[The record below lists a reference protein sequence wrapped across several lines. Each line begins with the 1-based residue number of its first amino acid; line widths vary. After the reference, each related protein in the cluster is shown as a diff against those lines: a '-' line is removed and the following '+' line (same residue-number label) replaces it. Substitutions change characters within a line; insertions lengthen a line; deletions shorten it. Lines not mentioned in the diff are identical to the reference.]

1 MTTAPAPSKERRWF
15 MPSIAALIVAALVVT
30 GAAFGMSPGRRTES
44 PQWPNLSTGVSAVAC
59 DDTLLI
65 NGEFTRAVQDAT
77 LSGNYDGVKKFGFP
91 APAKVEELTNLQH
104 TWRALQIQLDIKAG
118 TVADGT
124 CVDGANGNGTPTTGP
139 CPEQFVQHFDPNVKG
154 RFVSGG
160 VKNSGEILAAVARDA
175 RYLAFIAYRL
185 GLQPDVS
192 ADKLLAPDNKCLSR
206 EGQDMFRQ
214 VKDALTNGD
223 VEINENDEVPANYFN
238 TGMVTGRPV
247 VDQSPG
253 IGGDR
258 SAVSFTNKKTG
269 KKLYV
274 MKRCGNVGCENQ
286 HGLPPGQ
293 TEHGRPPGSTPPPP
307 PETTTPPT
315 SPPTTSTCTN
325 GGTPPKCLEAKDPN
339 AGAGHQGNV
348 PTQVQGPNPPAPTTA
363 EPRPSDPPKSTSAP
377 HTTQPAPTRTS
388 TPVIESPAPQPSAPA
403 TGTHCPPGIPEC

>member
-1 MTTAPAPSKERRWF
+1 

-30 GAAFGMSPGRRTES
+30 GAAFGMSPGSRTES
-44 PQWPNLSTGVSAVAC
+44 PQWPNLSTGLSAVAC
-59 DDTLLI
+59 NDTLLI

-91 APAKVEELTNLQH
+91 APAKMEELTNLQH
-104 TWRALQIQLDIKAG
+104 TWRALQIQLDAKAG

-124 CVDGANGNGTPTTGP
+124 CVDGANGKGTPTTGP
-139 CPEQFVQHFDPNVKG
+139 CPEQFVQHFDANVNG

-175 RYLAFIAYRL
+175 RYLAFIAYQL
-185 GLQPDVS
+185 GLQPDAS

-223 VEINENDEVPANYFN
+223 VEINENDAVPANYYN

-247 VDQSPG
+247 VDRSPG

-293 TEHGRPPGSTPPPP
+293 TEHERPPGSTPPPP
-307 PETTTPPT
+307 PGSTTPPT
-315 SPPTTSTCTN
+315 SPPTTTQKCVPPEHENENGKCIESKVSAQGCADGTKVCASQ
-325 GGTPPKCLEAKDPN
+325 GGT
-339 AGAGHQGNV
+339 
-348 PTQVQGPNPPAPTTA
+348 NPPAPKTT
-363 EPRPSDPPKSTSAP
+363 EPRPSDPPTSYDPHPTTHQPTATWTPTQPVETSAP
-377 HTTQPAPTRTS
+377 DK
-388 TPVIESPAPQPSAPA
+388 SAPA
-403 TGTHCPPGIPEC
+403 TGTQCPPGIPTC